1 MRKGRSKGPP
11 PRFPRFRAGFL
22 TYSSTILSSFP
33 HIDRCPPATGFV
45 LRWLRMADRAS
56 LIRELEDA
64 IERGS
69 SQRRADTLRRVA
81 ELFTNRAGELSEHH
95 VELFDD
101 VILRL
106 AGEIETKARAEL
118 ARRLAPIDNAPRN
131 TVRDLAHDDAI
142 EVAAPVLLRSRRL
155 AEADILDIARTKGQG
170 HLLAIASRRPLGH
183 AVTDVLVDR
192 GDDDVLFNIASNT
205 EASFSESGFARLVD
219 RAGDDEP
226 LATRIVGRPDIPPH
240 LVHKLV
246 VQASE
251 LVQRRLL
258 ASAPLAMRPEIEH
271 VLAKVSHE
279 IDPGTAPR
287 SFKAAQRLIGML
299 HAAGELGESE
309 LYDLAKSRRY
319 EETAAALSLLCG
331 VPIDVAD
338 WLLNGDRIEP
348 LLILLKA
355 TGFDWLTA
363 RAIIVS
369 RPSGRRVSAKDLE
382 DICDDFK
389 RLSYATARQVIGHW
403 QGGRPPLRAA
413 S

>member
-1 MRKGRSKGPP
+1 MP
-11 PRFPRFRAGFL
+11 
-22 TYSSTILSSFP
+22 
-33 HIDRCPPATGFV
+33 
-45 LRWLRMADRAS
+45 DRAS

-69 SQRRADTLRRVA
+69 TQRRADTLRRVA
-81 ELFTNRAGELSEHH
+81 DLFTKRAAELSEHH

-118 ARRLAPIDNAPRN
+118 ARRLAPIDNAPQN
-131 TVRDLAHDDAI
+131 TVRDLARDDAI

-155 AEADILDIARTKGQG
+155 AEADILDIARTKGQA

-192 GDDDVLFNIASNT
+192 GDGDVLFNIASNA
-205 EASFSESGFARLVD
+205 EASFSETGFARLVD

-226 LATRIVGRPDIPPH
+226 LATRIVGRPDIPSH

-246 VQASE
+246 LQASE

-258 ASAPLAMRPEIEH
+258 ASAPVDMRPEIEH

-279 IDPGTAPR
+279 IDPGAAPR
-287 SFKAAQRLIGML
+287 SFNAAQRLIGML
-299 HAAGELGESE
+299 HSAGELGESE

-363 RAIIVS
+363 RAIILS
-369 RPSGRRVSAKDLE
+369 RPSGRRVAAKDLE

-403 QGGRPPLRAA
+403 QGGRPPMRVA